1 MTASA
6 KGLART
12 AVDRLMAPG
21 KRLLLLLLACVL
33 LLVSLAAP
41 SLNLPRN
48 SYEYLFTLDITGSM
62 NVADAGPP
70 EARQRRIDFA
80 RQLVHRALKELPC
93 GSRAG
98 LSIFT
103 EHRTFLLFSPVE
115 ICDNHQVLST
125 MIDAVDGGMAWAE
138 LSEVA
143 KGLYSGIDSVI
154 ALDDLRGAPPSPEG
168 ASAGEADGGL
178 RVGSGDEP
186 DDGSDD
192 GSKAESSAAKTR
204 LVFMTDGHE
213 APPVHP
219 DLRPRFRGRPG
230 EATGLIAGVGGAEL
244 VPIPYLDENGEVAG
258 YWGQDE
264 VMQVDRHSAGRPST
278 QGMESM
284 AGVDSGDVQARIAS
298 GTEHLSSLREGY
310 LQQLAAETGLDY
322 LRVTTPAAF
331 ARALLDSRYAQRKSV
346 MTNVAWIPA
355 ALSLLCVT
363 YVFGAQLWRSRIV
376 SRERA
381 RRRPHRAAVPSDSS
395 PEDSSSGDAVPQYSA
410 RHR

>member
-12 AVDRLMAPG
+12 AVPRLMAPG
-21 KRLLLLLLACVL
+21 KRLLLLLLACLL

-41 SLNLPRN
+41 SLNLPR
-48 SYEYLFTLDITGSM
+48 STYDYLFTLDITGSM
-62 NVADAGPP
+62 NVADAGAP

-80 RQLVHRALKELPC
+80 RQLVHRALEELPC

-103 EHRTFLLFSPVE
+103 EHRTFLLFAPVE

-125 MIDAVDGGMAWAE
+125 MIDAIDGGMAWAE

-154 ALDDLRGAPPSPEG
+154 ALDELRGATPSP
-168 ASAGEADGGL
+168 D
-178 RVGSGDEP
+178 
-186 DDGSDD
+186 
-192 GSKAESSAAKTR
+192 SSAAKTR

-230 EATGLIAGVGGAEL
+230 EAAGLIAGIGGAEL
-244 VPIPYLDENGEVAG
+244 VRIPYLNENGEVAG

-278 QGMESM
+278 QGTEAM
-284 AGVDSGDVQARIAS
+284 AGVDSGDVQARIES

-331 ARALLDSRYAQRKSV
+331 ARALLDSRYAQRKPV

-355 ALSLLCVT
+355 ALSLLCIT

-381 RRRPHRAAVPSDSS
+381 RRRPYRAAVPLDSS
-395 PEDSSSGDAVPQYSA
+395 PEDSSPGDAVPQYSA